1 MPEVAGGWPEEG
13 AQYAPGA
20 PMEPVQQAYPPQ
32 QPYQTQQQQ
41 YQQQGYPEPQYHQPQ
56 PQQQAQQQY
65 PAPQAQQ
72 QYPQEQTVPQQA
84 MYAEE
89 EQSALPSEFDH
100 LFRDSSP
107 ENRRAI
113 SGKQPMVSGPG
124 ASPSLGFQ
132 QAPQQQMQP
141 AQATQQAPAATA
153 MYNQPPQDYIPP
165 GQSVDYSNGPFSYDG
180 PPAGGGSD
188 NRRTPL
194 IIGGVV
200 AVIAVVGLYLGLSGG
215 GGSGKASAGGTTT
228 ATASAKS
235 NETAQQEA
243 DALYALVKNAK
254 QLRSDISAGVGRLRD
269 CDISAAQSQIQT
281 TANARQAA
289 ATKVAQLPV
298 DKISGAKELVS
309 ALHQAWQDS
318 ANSDENYA
326 KAAQDFASGG
336 CSKGA
341 VDKDSYYQAAQSGSG
356 TSATDKATAAGLWNT
371 VMSKYEPSI
380 GGSDL

>member
-1 MPEVAGGWPEEG
+1 MPEVTGGWPEEG

-32 QPYQTQQQQ
+32 QPYQTQQQ
-41 YQQQGYPEPQYHQPQ
+41 YQQQGYPEPQYQQPQ
-56 PQQQAQQQY
+56 GQQQY
-65 PAPQAQQ
+65 PAPQGQQ
-72 QYPQEQTVPQQA
+72 QPYPQEQTMPQQA
-84 MYAEE
+84 LFAEE

-107 ENRRAI
+107 EDRRAI

-124 ASPSLGFQ
+124 ASPSLGFPQ
-132 QAPQQQMQP
+132 GQQQQTQP

-153 MYNQPPQDYIPP
+153 MYNQPPQDYVPT

-180 PPAGGGSD
+180 PPAGGGSG

-194 IIGGVV
+194 IIGGAV
-200 AVIAVVGLYLGLSGG
+200 AVIAVIGLYLGLSGG
-215 GGSGKASAGGTTT
+215 GGSGNANAGTTTT

-243 DALYALVKNAK
+243 DNLYALVKDAK
-254 QLRSDISAGVGRLRD
+254 QLRSDISAGVGKLRD

-298 DKISGAKELVS
+298 DKISGASSLVS
-309 ALHQAWQDS
+309 ALHKAWQDS
-318 ANSDENYA
+318 ADSDNNYL
-326 KAAQDFASGG
+326 KAAQDFASGS
-336 CSKGA
+336 CSKSA
-341 VDKDSYYQAAQSGSG
+341 VDKDSSYQAAQNGSG
-356 TSATDKATAAGLWNT
+356 TSASDKSTAADLWNS

>member
-1 MPEVAGGWPEEG
+1 MSQMPEVTGGWPEEG

-32 QPYQTQQQQ
+32 QPYQTQQQ
-41 YQQQGYPEPQYHQPQ
+41 YQQQGYPEPQYQQPQ
-56 PQQQAQQQY
+56 GQQQY
-65 PAPQAQQ
+65 PAPQAPQQ
-72 QYPQEQTVPQQA
+72 PYPQEQTVPQQA
-84 MYAEE
+84 VFLEE

-107 ENRRAI
+107 EDRRAI

-132 QAPQQQMQP
+132 SAPQQQMQP
-141 AQATQQAPAATA
+141 AQAMQQAPAATA
-153 MYNQPPQDYIPP
+153 MYNQPPQDYVPT
-165 GQSVDYSNGPFSYDG
+165 GQSVDYGNGPFSYDG
-180 PPAGGGSD
+180 PPAGGGTG

-200 AVIAVVGLYLGLSGG
+200 AVVAVVGLYLGLSGG
-215 GGSGKASAGGTTT
+215 GGSGKANAGGTTT

-243 DALYALVKNAK
+243 DALYALVKDAK

-269 CDISAAQSQIQT
+269 CDISTAQSQIQK
-281 TANARQAA
+281 TASARQAA
-289 ATKVAQLPV
+289 ATKVGQLPV
-298 DKISGAKELVS
+298 DKISGGSGLAS
-309 ALHQAWQDS
+309 ALQKAWQDS
-318 ANSDENYA
+318 ADSDNNYL
-326 KAAQDFASGG
+326 KAAQDFANGG

-341 VDKDSYYQAAQSGSG
+341 VDKDSYYQAAQNGSG
-356 TSATDKATAAGLWNT
+356 TSATDKSTAADLWNS

-380 GGSDL
+380 GESDL

>member
-124 ASPSLGFQ
+124 ASPAKFLHWRQ
-132 QAPQQQMQP
+132 QDSVVQDV
-141 AQATQQAPAATA
+141 TA
-153 MYNQPPQDYIPP
+153 YRTGVVNLT
-165 GQSVDYSNGPFSYDG
+165 
-180 PPAGGGSD
+180 GGGL
-188 NRRTPL
+188 P
-194 IIGGVV
+194 
-200 AVIAVVGLYLGLSGG
+200 
-215 GGSGKASAGGTTT
+215 
-228 ATASAKS
+228 
-235 NETAQQEA
+235 E
-243 DALYALVKNAK
+243 
-254 QLRSDISAGVGRLRD
+254 QLRSAQVSVNYFRLF
-269 CDISAAQSQIQT
+269 
-281 TANARQAA
+281 
-289 ATKVAQLPV
+289 
-298 DKISGAKELVS
+298 G
-309 ALHQAWQDS
+309 
-318 ANSDENYA
+318 
-326 KAAQDFASGG
+326 
-336 CSKGA
+336 
-341 VDKDSYYQAAQSGSG
+341 
-356 TSATDKATAAGLWNT
+356 ATAIMGRT
-371 VMSKYEPSI
+371 FTPEPKP
-380 GGSDL
+380 

>member
-1 MPEVAGGWPEEG
+1 MSQMPEVTGGWPEEG

-32 QPYQTQQQQ
+32 QQYQTQQQ
-41 YQQQGYPEPQYHQPQ
+41 YQQQGYPEQQYHQQQGQ
-56 PQQQAQQQY
+56 PQY

-84 MYAEE
+84 VFAEE
-89 EQSALPSEFDH
+89 EQAALPSEFDH

-107 ENRRAI
+107 EDRRAI

-124 ASPSLGFQ
+124 ASPSAGFP
-132 QAPQQQMQP
+132 QAQQQQMQP

-153 MYNQPPQDYIPP
+153 MYNQPPQDYVPQ

-180 PPAGGGSD
+180 PPAGGGSG

-215 GGSGKASAGGTTT
+215 GGSGNANAGTT
-228 ATASAKS
+228 ATTSASAKS

-243 DALYALVKNAK
+243 DNLYTLVKQAK
-254 QLRSDISAGVGRLRD
+254 LLRSDINAGVGKLRD
-269 CDISAAQSQIQT
+269 CQIAAAQSQIQT
-281 TANARQAA
+281 TAQARQNA
-289 ATKVAQLPV
+289 ATQVTTLPV
-298 DKISGAKELVS
+298 DKISGAQGLTS
-309 ALHQAWQDS
+309 ALQKAWQDS
-318 ANSDENYA
+318 ANSDNNYL
-326 KAAQDFASGG
+326 KAAQDFAGGG
-336 CSKGA
+336 CSKNA
-341 VDKDSYYQAAQSGSG
+341 VEKDASYQSAQNGSG
-356 TSATDKATAAGLWNT
+356 TSASDKSAAAELWNS